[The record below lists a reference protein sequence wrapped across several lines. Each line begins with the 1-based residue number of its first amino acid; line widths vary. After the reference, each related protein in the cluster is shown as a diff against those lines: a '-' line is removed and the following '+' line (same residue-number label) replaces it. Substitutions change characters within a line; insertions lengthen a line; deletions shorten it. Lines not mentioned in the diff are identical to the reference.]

1 MISWNGKHGQVSLIY
16 MVRLIKNYV
25 CLEFCFSVQ
34 QRVLCK
40 EGLSK
45 TDQDICDTA
54 IFVFT
59 SVCMTVLDGSVTF
72 DVLHKL
78 QKRQILVEKL
88 CQAIFSNTC
97 DIESSLK
104 VQTLSF
110 REVISTLEVRL
121 KEYETFSLLR
131 DQISTLSCHVPEV
144 IVPG

>member
-1 MISWNGKHGQVSLIY
+1 MISWNGKHGQVSLVY
-16 MVRLIKNYV
+16 MVRLIKNYL

-34 QRVLCK
+34 QRMLCK

-78 QKRQILVEKL
+78 QKRQMLVEKL
-88 CQAIFSNTC
+88 CKAIFSNAS
-97 DIESSLK
+97 DIKSSLK
-104 VQTLSF
+104 PQTYSF

-121 KEYETFSLLR
+121 KEYQTFSLLQ
-131 DQISTLSCHVPEV
+131 DQIFALSCHVHGV
-144 IVPG
+144 TVPG